1 MVRSHWL
8 RVCAARLAAPFGL
21 AFAPAP
27 GLPSLSLAAQ
37 RNSQVYSTKDTP
49 RAPAPATSCRSMV
62 SGSVS
67 LPSPGF
73 FSPFPHGTPS
83 LSVAALYSALDR
95 GRPGFGLG
103 SSCPALLRHRIMERL
118 RIRVRGC
125 HPLRRRCPAPSDSSV
140 LVPPR
145 DIPVRPYN
153 PGLLRFGLLRV
164 RSPLLAESLLIS
176 SPGLLRWFTSPG
188 LAPPRYLLRARG
200 AGIAPRGLPHSAV
213 RGSRDMCSSPRLFA
227 AYRGLHRHA
236 APQASAM
243 DLPLA

>member
-1 MVRSHWL
+1 MASGL
-8 RVCAARLAAPFGL
+8 R
-21 AFAPAP
+21 PATLSP
-27 GLPSLSLAAQ
+27 SSGSLSLRLRDSHPLASP
-37 RNSQVYSTKDTP
+37 RNATRRFILQKTRRKRYT
-49 RAPAPATSCRSMV
+49 PATSCRSTV

-73 FSPFPHGTPS
+73 FSPFPHGTPA
-83 LSVAALYSALDR
+83 LSVAVLYSALDR
-95 GRPGFGLG
+95 GRPGFGQG
-103 SSCPALLRHRIMERL
+103 SSCPALLRYRIMEGIGLTYGAVTLFGGAVRRL
-118 RIRVRGC
+118 
-125 HPLRRRCPAPSDSSV
+125 PLPPP
-140 LVPPR
+140 LFTPR
-145 DIPVRPYN
+145 DIPMRPYN

-164 RSPLLAESLLIS
+164 RSPLLAESRLIS

-200 AGIAPRGLPHSAV
+200 ARLAARGLPHSAV

>member
-1 MVRSHWL
+1 MASGPRHGTNSPVSD
-8 RVCAARLAAPFGL
+8 
-21 AFAPAP
+21 
-27 GLPSLSLAAQ
+27 SLSLRLRDFDPLASPHTATRRFILQ
-37 RNSQVYSTKDTP
+37 KTRRNA
-49 RAPAPATSCRSMV
+49 RAPRHLEGPRFQVLFHSPRRGSFHLSLTVLCAIGSRS
-62 SGSVS
+62 
-67 LPSPGF
+67 
-73 FSPFPHGTPS
+73 
-83 LSVAALYSALDR
+83 YSALDR
-95 GRPGFGLG
+95 GRPGFGQG
-103 SSCPALLRHRIMERL
+103 SSCPALLRHRTMERL
-118 RIRVRGC
+118 RINVRGC

>member
-95 GRPGFGLG
+95 GRPGFGQG
-103 SSCPALLRHRIMERL
+103 SSCPALLRYRIMEGIGLTYGAVTLFGGAVRRL
-118 RIRVRGC
+118 
-125 HPLRRRCPAPSDSSV
+125 PLPP
-140 LVPPR
+140 PFFTPR
-145 DIPVRPYN
+145 DIPMRPYN

-164 RSPLLAESLLIS
+164 RSPLLAESRLIS

-200 AGIAPRGLPHSAV
+200 ARLAARGLPHSAV

>member
-95 GRPGFGLG
+95 GRPGFGQG
-103 SSCPALLRHRIMERL
+103 SSCPALLRHRTMERL
-118 RIRVRGC
+118 RINVRGC